1 MRLFGFIVFSLLFFS
16 TAVQAQAGYDIQV
29 NIKGY
34 EQSELY
40 LAYHL
45 GDKQYIKDTVQI
57 SKDGTFH
64 FKGDQ
69 PLEGGVYLVV
79 MAPDNNFFQVL
90 VDDKN
95 QRFSVSTVKDNPA
108 TDISFTNSADNS
120 LFYEYLAFINSR
132 RPEAERLGKAIEA
145 AAEADKPALLKEQE
159 QLNTSVID
167 FQKNLVKEHSTT
179 MTAAIIKANLP
190 FDTPD
195 FEGAA
200 DEVQMKRWRY
210 TQRHYFDNIDL
221 GDERMLRTPFLFSRV
236 DYFINKLQ
244 VQHPDTMALALDGV
258 LQKMKP
264 AKESF
269 KFFLVHYLNEY
280 AKSKIVGMDAAYV
293 HLVDKY
299 YRTGVASWT
308 EEESLKKI
316 LESADKLKPLLIGK
330 TAPDIQMQKKDGTKV
345 SLHDVKSDYT
355 ILYFWRYDCGH
366 CKEST
371 PFMKSFYEKFKDRG
385 VKVFAVCTKF
395 TDEIA
400 GCWDYVKENEIQ
412 DWLHT
417 VDPYHQSRFSKIYD
431 IRSTPQIYVLDDK
444 KEIISKRIGA
454 EQLEDLM
461 DKIIEQRSSEDVGM
475 SKDK

>member
-1 MRLFGFIVFSLLFFS
+1 MRVFVSLVLLVLAAF
-16 TAVQAQAGYDIQV
+16 TTVGAQAGHDISIT
-29 NIKGY
+29 IKGY
-34 EQSELY
+34 EQQELY

-45 GDKQYIKDTVQI
+45 GDKQYIRDTVKIQA
-57 SKDGTFH
+57 DGTFH
-64 FKGDQ
+64 FKGEGA
-69 PLEGGVYLVV
+69 LEGGVYLVV
-79 MAPDNNFFQVL
+79 MAPDNDFFQIL

-95 QRFSVSTVKDNPA
+95 QQFSAVTQKDNSA
-108 TDISFTNSADNS
+108 EHMSFTGSDDNS
-120 LFYEYLAFINSR
+120 LFYSYLGFINSR
-132 RPEAERLGKAIEA
+132 RPEAERLGKAIAGASDAEKA
-145 AAEADKPALLKEQE
+145 ALQKEQE
-159 QLNTSVID
+159 ALNKSVID
-167 FQKNLVKEHSTT
+167 FQRKLVADHPKTL
-179 MTAAIIKANLP
+179 TAAIIKANLP

-195 FEGAA
+195 FEGTE
-200 DEVQMKRWRY
+200 DEVQMQRWRY
-210 TQRHYFDNIDL
+210 TQKHYFDNIDL
-221 GDERMLRTPFLFSRV
+221 GDVRMLRTPFLFQRV

-244 VQHPDTMALALDGV
+244 VQHPDTMALAVDYILER
-258 LQKMKP
+258 MKP
-264 AKESF
+264 AEESF

-330 TAPDIQMQKKDGTKV
+330 TAPDIEMRKKDGSKV
-345 SLHDVKSDYT
+345 SLHGVDSDYT

-371 PFMKSFYEKFKDRG
+371 PFMKAFYEKFKDRG
-385 VKVFAVCTKF
+385 VKLFAVCTKF
-395 TDEIA
+395 TDEVE
-400 GCWDYVKENEIQ
+400 GCWEYVDENGIQ

-417 VDPYHQSRFSKIYD
+417 VDPYHQSRFSKLYD

-454 EQLEDLM
+454 DQLEELM
-461 DKIIEQRSSEDVGM
+461 NRILEQKASEGVG
-475 SKDK
+475 SDE

>member
-1 MRLFGFIVFSLLFFS
+1 MRVFVSLVLFVL
-16 TAVQAQAGYDIQV
+16 TAFTTAGAQAGHDISIT
-29 NIKGY
+29 IKGY
-34 EQSELY
+34 EQQELY

-45 GDKQYIKDTVQI
+45 GDKQYIRDTVKVQA
-57 SKDGTFH
+57 DGTFH
-64 FKGDQ
+64 FKGEGV
-69 PLEGGVYLVV
+69 LEGGVYLVV
-79 MAPDNNFFQVL
+79 MAPDNDFFQIL

-95 QRFSVSTVKDNPA
+95 QQFSVVTQKDNSA
-108 TDISFTNSADNS
+108 EHMSFTGSEDNS
-120 LFYEYLAFINSR
+120 LFYSYLGFINSR
-132 RPEAERLGKAIEA
+132 RPEAERLGKAISDA
-145 AAEADKPALLKEQE
+145 SGAEKSALQKEQE
-159 QLNTSVID
+159 ALNSSVID
-167 FQKNLVKEHSTT
+167 FQRKLVADHPKTL
-179 MTAAIIKANLP
+179 TAAIIRANLP

-195 FEGAA
+195 FEGTE
-200 DEVQMKRWRY
+200 DEIQRQRWRY
-210 TQRHYFDNIDL
+210 TQQHYFDNVDL
-221 GDERMLRTPFLFSRV
+221 GDVRMLRTPFLFQRV

-244 VQHPDTMALALDGV
+244 VQHPDTMALAVDYILER
-258 LQKMKP
+258 MKP
-264 AKESF
+264 AEESF

-330 TAPDIQMQKKDGTKV
+330 TAPNIEMRKKDGSKV
-345 SLHDVKSDYT
+345 SLHEVDSDYT

-371 PFMKSFYEKFKDRG
+371 PFMKAFYEKFKDKG
-385 VKVFAVCTKF
+385 VKLFAVCTKF
-395 TDEIA
+395 TDEIE
-400 GCWDYVKENEIQ
+400 GCWEYVDENGIQ

-417 VDPYHQSRFSKIYD
+417 VDPYHQSRFSKLYD

-454 EQLEDLM
+454 DQLEELM
-461 DKIIEQRSSEDVGM
+461 NRILEQKASEGVGSDK
-475 SKDK
+475 

>member
-1 MRLFGFIVFSLLFFS
+1 MRVFVSLVLLVLAAF
-16 TAVQAQAGYDIQV
+16 TTVGAQAGHDISIT
-29 NIKGY
+29 IKGY
-34 EQSELY
+34 EQQELY

-45 GDKQYIKDTVQI
+45 GDKQYIRDTVKIQA
-57 SKDGTFH
+57 DGTFH
-64 FKGDQ
+64 FKGEGA
-69 PLEGGVYLVV
+69 LEGGVYLVV
-79 MAPDNNFFQVL
+79 MAPDNDFFQIL

-95 QRFSVSTVKDNPA
+95 QQFSVVTQKDNSA
-108 TDISFTNSADNS
+108 EHMSFTGSDDNS
-120 LFYEYLAFINSR
+120 LFYSYLGFINSR
-132 RPEAERLGKAIEA
+132 RPEAERLGKAIAGASDAEKA
-145 AAEADKPALLKEQE
+145 ALQKEQE
-159 QLNTSVID
+159 ALNKSVID
-167 FQKNLVKEHSTT
+167 FQRKLVADHPKTL
-179 MTAAIIKANLP
+179 TAAIIKANLP

-195 FEGAA
+195 FEGTE
-200 DEVQMKRWRY
+200 DEVQMQRWRY
-210 TQRHYFDNIDL
+210 TQKHYFDNIDL
-221 GDERMLRTPFLFSRV
+221 GDVRMLRTPFLFQRV

-244 VQHPDTMALALDGV
+244 VQHPDTMALAVDYILER
-258 LQKMKP
+258 MKP
-264 AKESF
+264 AEESF

-330 TAPDIQMQKKDGTKV
+330 TAPDIEMRKKDGSKV
-345 SLHDVKSDYT
+345 SLHGVDSDYT

-371 PFMKSFYEKFKDRG
+371 PFMKAFYEKFKDRG
-385 VKVFAVCTKF
+385 VKLFAVCTKF
-395 TDEIA
+395 TDEVE
-400 GCWDYVKENEIQ
+400 GCWEYVDENGIQ

-417 VDPYHQSRFSKIYD
+417 VDPYHQSRFSKLYD

-454 EQLEDLM
+454 DQLEELM
-461 DKIIEQRSSEDVGM
+461 NRILEQKASEGVG
-475 SKDK
+475 SDE